1 MRVEDYEFNSN
12 GNKNEISSE
21 RADELIKKI
30 KDQVRKGFIAHFQI
44 LDIGKNDDEYDFIYR
59 WLDENEITI
68 RGTNISNDEIN
79 KIREEEDKENLFY
92 NHIKRIGKSGNL
104 PILDSDEQK
113 KLFDRLQEISKE
125 DKEYQEI
132 RDKLVEANIRL
143 VKWLVNSKSIRTLKI
158 ESDDAIQ
165 MGCIGLMDAVE
176 KFDPT
181 RGVAFSTYAVK
192 AIYRRIIREEM
203 FHNREF
209 AQYIGSKDKLSIIE
223 EIQSQFQMD
232 LKRKPTAEEIS
243 SMLGVSLKS
252 TKNLLELQQLHQK
265 ESIEGIRENKEE
277 TERKF
282 DTRIDSDGQVE
293 IENGSYIDED
303 GVTVISSTL
312 SSLKSNPIENA
323 EIDDI
328 KEIINKIL
336 TTLTPREEKVIRLR
350 FGLDGNTPKTLE
362 ETGEIFD
369 ATRERIRQIEAKAL
383 RKLRHPYRAK
393 SLRDY
398 IGDSHE
404 DVENS
409 FMI

>member
-132 RDKLVEANIRL
+132 RDKLVETNIRL

-158 ESDDAIQ
+158 ESDDWQEHLPI
-165 MGCIGLMDAVE
+165 L
-176 KFDPT
+176 
-181 RGVAFSTYAVK
+181 
-192 AIYRRIIREEM
+192 
-203 FHNREF
+203 
-209 AQYIGSKDKLSIIE
+209 QYKWD
-223 EIQSQFQMD
+223 
-232 LKRKPTAEEIS
+232 
-243 SMLGVSLKS
+243 V
-252 TKNLLELQQLHQK
+252 
-265 ESIEGIRENKEE
+265 
-277 TERKF
+277 
-282 DTRIDSDGQVE
+282 
-293 IENGSYIDED
+293 
-303 GVTVISSTL
+303 
-312 SSLKSNPIENA
+312 
-323 EIDDI
+323 
-328 KEIINKIL
+328 
-336 TTLTPREEKVIRLR
+336 
-350 FGLDGNTPKTLE
+350 LD
-362 ETGEIFD
+362 
-369 ATRERIRQIEAKAL
+369 
-383 RKLRHPYRAK
+383 
-393 SLRDY
+393 
-398 IGDSHE
+398 
-404 DVENS
+404 
-409 FMI
+409 

>member
-132 RDKLVEANIRL
+132 RDKLVETNIRL

-369 ATRERIRQIEAKAL
+369 ATRERIRKIEAKAL

-404 DVENS
+404 DGENS